1 MPCCLPTGYAYE
13 EKSENSLEDRVD
25 LMFLGVDHGTTAI
38 RFATPEGRC
47 WELPRREAA
56 SLDPEEI
63 IRRVQENL
71 GLFAVDLVALT
82 YSMGDGLTRIVRLE
96 DAPNR
101 GLIRQDGAGLH
112 LGGGTRVFE
121 AITCSGWPAV
131 LLPGIHK
138 ASGIDPRLKVFSHGM
153 SPEKVGLAYSLFR
166 KGVSSFI
173 VSDASSNTVTFAVLR
188 GRIIGAID
196 APIFAPGLAQ
206 GPLDVDAI
214 RSIDSGRL
222 TANEAFT
229 RGGILAK
236 MGRSSLEECTSEEK
250 RMALEALALFA
261 AMEIGA
267 LLVLMRD
274 LGEPKPRIFLAG
286 SPAPLIEHRVAGLLG
301 TDVGTL
307 GRCAAAEGCARIAE
321 DVFRGMKSILG
332 LEVDERAMS
341 RGRDGGWPDER
352 RG

>member
-1 MPCCLPTGYAYE
+1 
-13 EKSENSLEDRVD
+13 
-25 LMFLGVDHGTTAI
+25 MFLGVDHGTTAI

-47 WELPRREAA
+47 WELPRRKAA

-63 IRRVQENL
+63 IREVRENL

-82 YSMGDGLTRIVRLE
+82 YSMGDGLTKIVRLE

-101 GLIRQDGAGLH
+101 GLIQQDGAGLH

-121 AITCSGWPAV
+121 AIASSGWPAI

-138 ASGIDPRLKVFSHGM
+138 GSEIDPRLKVFSHGM
-153 SPEKVGLAYSLFR
+153 SPEKAGLAYGLFR

-214 RSIDSGRL
+214 RSVDAGKL

-229 RGGILAK
+229 HGGILAK
-236 MGRSSLEECTSEEK
+236 MGRRSSLEECTPDEK
-250 RMALEALALFA
+250 RRALEVLALFA
-261 AMEIGA
+261 AMEISA
-267 LLVLMRD
+267 LMVLMRD
-274 LGEPKPRIFLAG
+274 LGEPEPRIFLAG
-286 SPAPLIEHRVAGLLG
+286 SPAPLIEQRVAELLG
-301 TDVGTL
+301 RNIGVL
-307 GRCAAAEGCARIAE
+307 GSCAAAEGCARIAE
-321 DVFRGMKSILG
+321 DVFSGSKDILG
-332 LEVDERAMS
+332 LEVDARAM
-341 RGRDGGWPDER
+341 RPG
-352 RG
+352 